1 MRSIRW
7 ALLLGGIVALG
18 CGQQPRQAESALKQA
33 GLKGEAGPDA
43 LREKDAGAP
52 AKAGEQAPEEV
63 KRLIIYTGN
72 VEVIVDDFDQAREQL
87 DALVEEYGGDFA
99 DWETRGTPGTPRSGT
114 WTVRVP
120 AARFRTFM
128 DAAQKLGELRLS
140 KVDSEDI
147 TDRYYDLEVRIET
160 DERERQALL
169 KLLEKAADEKLTD
182 VLAVRDKLNEV
193 EARLDQ
199 QKGQRKRWKQLVDLA
214 TIHIT
219 LRDRKDY
226 VPPIVPD
233 FGTRIGR
240 TFQGSVEALLAFFR
254 GVVLVVVALAPWLAV
269 LAVPGLPL
277 LIWWRIRRRR
287 RAPLVAQAVAEERP
301 SASSDEEGSRE
312 GITEGEGE

>member
-7 ALLLGGIVALG
+7 ALLLVGIVALG
-18 CGQQPRQAESALKQA
+18 CGRQANRTFEAEAPSAKKGADGEMRQA
-33 GLKGEAGPDA
+33 P
-43 LREKDAGAP
+43 GAP
-52 AKAGEQAPEEV
+52 AKAAAKPAEEAPPKEI

-72 VEVIVDDFDQAREQL
+72 VEVIVDDFTQAREQL
-87 DALVEEYGGDFA
+87 DALVKEYDGYFA
-99 DWETRGTPGTPRSGT
+99 DWETHGTPGTPRSGT

-120 AARFRTFM
+120 AAKFRPFM
-128 DAAQKLGELRLS
+128 DAAQQLGELRLS

-199 QKGQRKRWKQLVDLA
+199 EKGQRKRWKQLVDLA
-214 TIHIT
+214 TVHIT

-226 VPPIVPD
+226 VPPVVPD

-240 TFQGSVEALLAFFR
+240 TFQGSVEALLGFFR
-254 GVVLVVVALAPWLAV
+254 GVVLVAVALAPWLAV

-287 RAPLVAQAVAEERP
+287 KAPLVVQAVAEEG
-301 SASSDEEGSRE
+301 GSRE